1 MKSKI
6 KSNFLVN
13 FIQIIE
19 GILAWLAHYKA
30 KNRIFRFLKNSKSQV
45 LLSPIWY
52 LSLQNLSNY
61 LARLRSYVKDLA
73 RTGSVFEGKKHP
85 SQFRKWW
92 KTSISLYLKKVQG
105 NYVKKIIYFR
115 QNNFKKFF
123 EQNFPSKGFVAD
135 QRWLIANLT

>member
-6 KSNFLVN
+6 KSNFLVD

-92 KTSISLYLKKVQG
+92 KTRISLYLKKVQG

-115 QNNFKKFF
+115 QNNFINIFRAKYIFAF
-123 EQNFPSKGFVAD
+123 
-135 QRWLIANLT
+135 